1 MGLLE
6 NTITGRTTR
15 TSHAHVVNEIGRAIV
30 SGAFAV
36 GEILPSDAELEAR
49 FQVSR
54 TVLREA
60 MKTLA
65 AKGLVVARARIGTRV
80 TEKTQWH
87 LFDADLLTWHFDA
100 GVSEEFLVHVCEIRL
115 AFEPFAA
122 ALAAERATPE
132 DVELLMGLA
141 KDIGKPDHTAESL
154 ALADLRFHLALAE
167 VSKNP
172 FMRSVSSLIEAALVG
187 TFKLSSPAADP
198 VKIGEV
204 SDSHRT
210 IVEAIARHDAPAARQ
225 AMEQVILVGLDRVKL
240 ALAPD

>member
-6 NTITGRTTR
+6 NTIAGRAKR
-15 TSHAHVVNEIGRAIV
+15 SSHAHVVNELGGAIV
-30 SGAFAV
+30 SGEFAV
-36 GEILPSDAELEAR
+36 GDVLPSDQELAAR

-65 AKGLVVARARIGTRV
+65 AKGLVVPRARIGTRV

-87 LFDADLLTWHFDA
+87 LFDADVLTWHFDA
-100 GVSEEFLVHVCEIRL
+100 GINEEFLVHVCEIRL

-122 ALAAERATPE
+122 GLAAERATPQ
-132 DVELLMGLA
+132 DVELLTGLA
-141 KDIGKPDHTAESL
+141 KEIGKPDHTAESL
-154 ALADLRFHLALAE
+154 TLADLRFHLAVAE

-187 TFKLSSPAADP
+187 VFKLSSPAADP
-198 VKIGEV
+198 EKIADV
-204 SDSHRT
+204 SASHCA
-210 IVEAIARHDAPAARQ
+210 IVDTIARHDAPAARA
-225 AMEQVILVGLDRVKL
+225 AMEHVILVGVDRVKA
-240 ALAPD
+240 ALAGR

>member
-15 TSHAHVVNEIGRAIV
+15 TSHAHVVDELGRAIV
-30 SGAFAV
+30 GGEFAV
-36 GEILPSDAELEAR
+36 GEVLPSDLELVAR

-65 AKGLVVARARIGTRV
+65 AKGMVVPRARIGTRV
-80 TEKTQWH
+80 TEKNQWH
-87 LFDADLLTWHFDA
+87 LFDADVLTWHFDT
-100 GVSEEFLVHVCEIRL
+100 GIDEEFLVHVCEIRQ

-122 ALAAERATPE
+122 ALAAERATPQ
-132 DVELLMGLA
+132 DVELLMDLA
-141 KDIGKPDHTAESL
+141 RDIGRASHTAESL

-187 TFKLSSPAADP
+187 IFKLSSPAADP
-198 VKIGEV
+198 EKIAEV
-204 SDSHRT
+204 AASHCA
-210 IVEAIARHDAPAARQ
+210 IVDAIAAHDAVAARQ
-225 AMEQVILVGLDRVKL
+225 TMEHVILVGMDRVKA
-240 ALAPD
+240 ALASH

>member
-15 TSHAHVVNEIGRAIV
+15 TSHAHVVDELGRAIV
-30 SGAFAV
+30 GGEFAV
-36 GEILPSDAELEAR
+36 GDVLPSDLELAGR

-65 AKGLVVARARIGTRV
+65 AKGLVVPRARIGTRV
-80 TEKTQWH
+80 TEKTQWN
-87 LFDADLLTWHFDA
+87 LFDADVLTWHFDA
-100 GVSEEFLVHVCEIRL
+100 GIDEEFLVHVCEIRQ

-122 ALAAERATPE
+122 ALAAERATPQ
-132 DVELLMGLA
+132 DVELLMNLA
-141 KDIGKPDHTAESL
+141 RDLGRASHTAESL

-187 TFKLSSPAADP
+187 IFKLSSPAADP
-198 VKIGEV
+198 EKIAGV
-204 SDSHRT
+204 AASHCA
-210 IVEAIARHDAPAARQ
+210 IVEAIAAHDAVAARQ
-225 AMEQVILVGLDRVKL
+225 TMEHVILVGMDRVKA
-240 ALAPD
+240 ALASH